1 MRFILFFNNI
11 IMATQELSN
20 ELFNIKEKLTQE
32 EYKNLYDSLSKVNEE
47 VNKNKLVE
55 LTYMSIL
62 PKLDYQGNGEQT
74 IDIQTQLKTMIV
86 PLTSIHNSYEQV
98 DDIEK
103 LKKKYIGSGF
113 RIGQNAENNF
123 GRDIGDPLTIKFCC
137 TTCDREHFTY
147 HNGHCCGSDDCLR
160 ETSGYDCDD
169 LEKNCIDTQIRYVKN
184 IVIAIE
190 QYVVIG

>member
-1 MRFILFFNNI
+1 
-11 IMATQELSN
+11 MATQELSN

-32 EYKNLYDSLSKVNEE
+32 EYKNLYDSLSKVNQEI
-47 VNKNKLVE
+47 NKNKLVE

-62 PKLDYQGNGEQT
+62 PKLDFQGNGDQT

-86 PLTSIHNSYEQV
+86 PLTSIHNSYEQM
-98 DDIEK
+98 DNIEK
-103 LKKKYIGSGF
+103 LKKKYIGAGF

-160 ETSGYDCDD
+160 DTGGYDCDD
-169 LEKNCIDTQIRYVKN
+169 LEKNCVDTQIRYVRN
-184 IVIAIE
+184 ILIAIE
-190 QYVVIG
+190 EYVVIG